1 MHGQTRQQNMKT
13 VVEPQGYLGVLD
25 IPVVLVPICKNKNGD
40 VSDTGDN
47 RLVSLATIV
56 LRQNILN
63 MRKNRN
69 SPLLQQQD
77 RNSMFLNFLQ
87 YGIKI

>member
-1 MHGQTRQQNMKT
+1 MGFLSNKIWVRIF
-13 VVEPQGYLGVLD
+13 LGH
-25 IPVVLVPICKNKNGD
+25 PVLVPICKNKNGD